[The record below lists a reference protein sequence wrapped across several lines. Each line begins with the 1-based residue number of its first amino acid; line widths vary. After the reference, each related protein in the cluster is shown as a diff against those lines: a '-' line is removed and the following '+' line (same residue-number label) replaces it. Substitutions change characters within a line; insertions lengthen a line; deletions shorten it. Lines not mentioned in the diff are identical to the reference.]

1 MIGYCDEEMRGRVG
15 MKVGLLLIS
24 VGGIVVAATVGIK
37 VVIVVGFTLTV
48 GFTMIV
54 GFTLTVGFIF
64 IVVFTLATELI
75 PLLAMG

>member
-1 MIGYCDEEMRGRVG
+1 

-48 GFTMIV
+48 GF
-54 GFTLTVGFIF
+54 IF
-64 IVVFTLATELI
+64 IVVFTLTTELI

>member
-1 MIGYCDEEMRGRVG
+1 

-54 GFTLTVGFIF
+54 GFTLT
-64 IVVFTLATELI
+64 TELI

>member
-48 GFTMIV
+48 GF
-54 GFTLTVGFIF
+54 IF
-64 IVVFTLATELI
+64 IVVFTLTTELI